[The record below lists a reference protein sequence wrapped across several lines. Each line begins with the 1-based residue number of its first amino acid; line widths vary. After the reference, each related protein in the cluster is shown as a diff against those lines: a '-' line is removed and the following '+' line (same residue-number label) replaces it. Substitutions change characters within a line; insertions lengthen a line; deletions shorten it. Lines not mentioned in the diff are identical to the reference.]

1 MVDFA
6 RPGPVRAALPLAA
19 DALLAASCAEAED
32 GPAHGAADEP
42 VGCAAP
48 NANPA
53 IPVVDAT
60 KNARRFRNSLRLIVR
75 PPESNLRM
83 AVACRRMTDPILHP
97 STPIC
102 RVFTRS
108 DSDWQIGRLAVSADW
123 QAGRLVSRQIGK
135 QADWQAGGLAS
146 RRTGKRAGQAA
157 VILRALIAR
166 RRQAFRHLGRC
177 CSRGARFA
185 CDRLGTSHGFDG
197 PVRRGGVWRRPGA

>member
-1 MVDFA
+1 
-6 RPGPVRAALPLAA
+6 
-19 DALLAASCAEAED
+19 
-32 GPAHGAADEP
+32 
-42 VGCAAP
+42 
-48 NANPA
+48 
-53 IPVVDAT
+53 
-60 KNARRFRNSLRLIVR
+60 VR

-146 RRTGKRAGQAA
+146 RRTGKQTDWEAGRAGGGYFASADRKAA
-157 VILRALIAR
+157 
-166 RRQAFRHLGRC
+166 
-177 CSRGARFA
+177 
-185 CDRLGTSHGFDG
+185 TS
-197 PVRRGGVWRRPGA
+197 VSTSWKVL